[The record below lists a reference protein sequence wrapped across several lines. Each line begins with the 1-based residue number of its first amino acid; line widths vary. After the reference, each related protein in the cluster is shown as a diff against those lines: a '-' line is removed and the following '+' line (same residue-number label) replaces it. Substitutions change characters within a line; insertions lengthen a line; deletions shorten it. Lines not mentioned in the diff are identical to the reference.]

1 MNLLVSISRNI
12 YSLDDISMK
21 KAKHKWDELIH
32 PKDTLGKLED
42 ITVML
47 SGVYG
52 NINLEDRPKKC
63 IIAFAADHGVYEEGV
78 SPQVQ
83 EITRLQFQNFT
94 NGKCA
99 VGALAKFNSTD
110 IVPVDIG
117 MKGRDYIYGVLDYKI
132 REGTSNMAI
141 GPAMTVE
148 EAVKSIEIGI
158 EVAEKCIVDGYK
170 IIGVG
175 EMGISNTTP
184 ATAIL
189 SVMSGKD
196 PIEVTD
202 CGAGLCEDKIRHKSD
217 IIRKS
222 IEINNP
228 NPTDGIE
235 VLSKVGGF
243 EIGGIAGV
251 ILGCAANRI
260 PVVIDGYI
268 SYAAALIAYRINPK
282 SIEYIIPSHKSSEIG
297 STEALS
303 ILGLEPI
310 LDLNMRLGE
319 GTGAALAMNIIDSA
333 IFAYN
338 NMASFK
344 DEAIGEYMGPD
355 VDLESK

>member
-12 YSLDDISMK
+12 YSLDDMSIK
-21 KAKHKWDELIH
+21 KCRKKWENLIH
-32 PKDTLGKLED
+32 PKGTLGRLED
-42 ITVML
+42 ITAMM

-52 NINLEDRPKKC
+52 NSNLEDRPKKC

-83 EITRLQFQNFT
+83 DITRIQFENFT

-99 VGALAKFNSTD
+99 VATLANFNNIS
-110 IVPVDIG
+110 IIPVDIG
-117 MKGRDYIYGVLDYKI
+117 MKGSEPIYGVLDYKI

-158 EVAEKCIVDGYK
+158 EVAERCIVDGYK
-170 IIGVG
+170 VIGVG

-184 ATAIL
+184 ATAII
-189 SVMSGKD
+189 SVMTGKD

-202 CGAGLCEDKIRHKSD
+202 MGAGLKNELVKHKAD
-217 IIRKS
+217 VIRKS

-243 EIGGIAGV
+243 EIGGIVGV

-268 SYAAALIAYRINPK
+268 SYAAALISYRINPK
-282 SIEYIIPSHKSSEIG
+282 SVDYIIPSHLSSEKG
-297 STEALS
+297 SASALEM
-303 ILGLEPI
+303 LRLKPI
-310 LDLNMRLGE
+310 LNLDMRLGE

-338 NMASFK
+338 NMGKFE
-344 DEAIGEYMGPD
+344 DEKIGRFMGPGID
-355 VDLESK
+355 E